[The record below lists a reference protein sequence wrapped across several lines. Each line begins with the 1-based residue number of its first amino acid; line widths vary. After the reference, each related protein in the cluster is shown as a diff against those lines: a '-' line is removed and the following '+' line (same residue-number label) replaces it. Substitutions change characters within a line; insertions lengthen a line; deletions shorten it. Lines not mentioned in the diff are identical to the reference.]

1 MGVNSGQGA
10 AGDVARDVAAGAG
23 GAETYGPEAFEKFGK
38 IFDADPVELDVLAD
52 GDVGYAV
59 AEVIGK
65 GGDGAGLFAGEETVG
80 DADADHEIGDG
91 FAFAGFAADD
101 ADAVT
106 LVVNAPRAA
115 VGDQPFCGN
124 A

>member
-1 MGVNSGQGA
+1 M
-10 AGDVARDVAAGAG
+10 
-23 GAETYGPEAFEKFGK
+23 
-38 IFDADPVELDVLAD
+38 ELDVLTD

-65 GGDGAGLFAGEETVG
+65 VGDGAGLFAGEETVG

-91 FAFAGFAADD
+91 FAFAVFAADY
-101 ADAVT
+101 ADAVA
-106 LVVNAPRAA
+106 LGVNAPRAE
-115 VGDQPFCGN
+115 VG